1 MQSNRSVFWDIVKG
15 VAILLVVIGHQI
27 QGSCGNTEVFAEDPI
42 FKFIYGFHMPLFM
55 LISGYFFFYST
66 QRHTDK
72 EIIISRLRQCV
83 LPIATYTIISDLIK
97 GQFSPL
103 SMASHFTGNLWFL
116 WAVFFLSCVTLALI
130 KLPEKWQMGG
140 GYFVVCHHVL
150 CPKLQDKSSY
160 FLYVSLFLDGFLF

>member
-66 QRHTDK
+66 H
-72 EIIISRLRQCV
+72 I
-83 LPIATYTIISDLIK
+83 TIIELIK
-97 GQFSPL
+97 CNKYTNLIF
-103 SMASHFTGNLWFL
+103 FGN
-116 WAVFFLSCVTLALI
+116 AL
-130 KLPEKWQMGG
+130 K
-140 GYFVVCHHVL
+140 Y
-150 CPKLQDKSSY
+150 KSTH
-160 FLYVSLFLDGFLF
+160 